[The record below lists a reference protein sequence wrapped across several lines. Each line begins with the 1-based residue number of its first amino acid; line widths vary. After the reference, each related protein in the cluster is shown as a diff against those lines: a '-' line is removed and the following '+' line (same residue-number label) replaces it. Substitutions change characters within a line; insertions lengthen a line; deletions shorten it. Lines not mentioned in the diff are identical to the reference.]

1 MVLHTGAVDRNERE
15 RRTIARE
22 WVRQGR
28 GGKKGLDRSHAW
40 NVPLFCGDR
49 HARQGRL
56 TRCGGA
62 IRLLGGHRLQDAP
75 TQHHTDDQAP
85 AAVLMGPPAASDSR
99 AFRHPQSPHIQKLRA
114 VQYCRG
120 AHCAE
125 HGASP
130 RRLATSTHTPTSAV
144 RQQVQPSGETHPPRT
159 GDPRDLTPDWPN
171 TRNTVTM
178 HRDRSREAAD
188 LTKKS
193 ARSSPAVLPGSLT
206 HD

>member
-130 RRLATSTHTPTSAV
+130 RRLATSTHTPPSAV
-144 RQQVQPSGETHPPRT
+144 RQQVQAARRTRLAPAIRETSLLIGQTLETQSPCT
-159 GDPRDLTPDWPN
+159 GTAVERRLTSPKKVLDPHQQFYR
-171 TRNTVTM
+171 R
-178 HRDRSREAAD
+178 
-188 LTKKS
+188 
-193 ARSSPAVLPGSLT
+193 AR
-206 HD
+206 